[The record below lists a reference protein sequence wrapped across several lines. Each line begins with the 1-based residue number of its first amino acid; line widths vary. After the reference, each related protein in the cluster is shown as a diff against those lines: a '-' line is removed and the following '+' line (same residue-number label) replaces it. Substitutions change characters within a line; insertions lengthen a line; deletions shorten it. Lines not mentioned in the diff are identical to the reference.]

1 MNMEIAFTEREL
13 DVMGVL
19 WEHGPSTVA
28 EVQAALSDEL
38 AYTTVLTMLRT
49 LEEKGHVAHGEEG
62 RAYRY
67 YPLVERSEAGASA
80 VGRLVRK
87 LFRGSPELLL
97 THLVAERGLTRE
109 QLEGIR
115 ALLDERIDDAPHADD
130 GSGGQSGFRR
140 THHHRE
146 SGIDSAEGGQ

>member
-1 MNMEIAFTEREL
+1 MEIAFTEREL
-13 DVMGVL
+13 DVMDVL
-19 WEHGPSTVA
+19 WEHGASTVA
-28 EVQAALSDEL
+28 EVQERLPDEL

-49 LEEKGHVAHGEEG
+49 LEEKGHVAHEEEG

-97 THLVAERGLTRE
+97 TQLVSQRGLTKE
-109 QLEGIR
+109 QLEAMR
-115 ALLDERIDDAPHADD
+115 KLLDERIERE
-130 GSGGQSGFRR
+130 GRR
-140 THHHRE
+140 
-146 SGIDSAEGGQ
+146 